1 MDGISLH
8 LLSRLDAIRETQL
21 AHGQLLTR
29 LAETVPA
36 PRPGSTPPATWRASW
51 MPIAAGA
58 GQWAAA
64 LLALAYLAQGGDAG
78 RALELL
84 QKLF

>member
-21 AHGQLLTR
+21 AHGQILTR
-29 LAETVPA
+29 LAERPA
-36 PRPGSTPPATWRASW
+36 STPPATWRASW

-84 QKLF
+84 HKLF

>member
-21 AHGQLLTR
+21 AHGQILGR
-29 LAETVPA
+29 LAETA
-36 PRPGSTPPATWRASW
+36 PRPGSTPPAIWRASW
-51 MPIAAGA
+51 MSIAAGA
-58 GQWAAA
+58 GQWAGA
-64 LLALAYLAQGGDAG
+64 LLAIAYLARGGDAG

-84 QKLF
+84 HKLF